1 MLLNS
6 KCPPDTVDFTSL
18 RICVGVSVGRG
29 VGVSR
34 KFEPSKMS
42 LSAEPGRKTAYSAD
56 IAWRVVWRRIGLEQ
70 NFTEIASKLQIA
82 SSTAHRIFTRFKL
95 TGEVTPKPQPQR
107 PNKRKLD
114 DHHELLIIGIIL
126 DNPWREIC
134 AIIKDA
140 TGVVVSGPTVCRI
153 IRKNGMTRKKVQHV
167 AKQRCLEY
175 RAQFR
180 ALSLLYKVEFFV
192 WVDESGSDRRKAMRL
207 FGYSLR
213 GVAPVCIRT
222 LVRGRRISICCDGLV
237 GVELT
242 TGSVD
247 GNKFVD
253 FVRGTL
259 IPNMRPFDG
268 INERSIVIMDN
279 CSIDHVSEVK
289 KLFEDAGILVF
300 YLPPYSPDMSPI
312 EETFSSIKYYLRD
325 HDELMQVTDNP
336 MSIVQAAFDQVTK
349 EQCLAWIKD
358 CGY

>member
-1 MLLNS
+1 M
-6 KCPPDTVDFTSL
+6 DFHSL
-18 RICVGVSVGRG
+18 ATRV
-29 VGVSR
+29 
-34 KFEPSKMS
+34 
-42 LSAEPGRKTAYSAD
+42 LST
-56 IAWRVVWRRIGLEQ
+56 L
-70 NFTEIASKLQIA
+70 
-82 SSTAHRIFTRFKL
+82 KL

-126 DNPWREIC
+126 DNPCVYLREIC

-222 LVRGRRISICCDGLV
+222 LVRGRRISAIAAICCDGLV

-279 CSIDHVSEVK
+279 CSIHHVSEVK